1 MKKISDNFQI
11 NGFLSYLANERNYS
25 PHTAENYR
33 IDLDGFCK
41 FLKENKI
48 SQFNSIDRIIC
59 RRFLAFLESNKLGRR
74 SVARKISAL
83 RSFYK
88 FLMREKMVTSNPWK
102 VISTPK
108 IIKKLPSFLYTEEI
122 ESLLNQPNIRTTQG
136 IRDKAMLELLYATG
150 MRVSELTKL
159 NLGDIDLSESEII
172 VKGKGSKERIVLMGS
187 YSILALKDYLKY
199 ARGKFACRHKEN
211 RALFLGRF
219 ASRLTGRSIERILKK
234 YIKSAGIEKKT
245 TPHSLRHSFATHLL
259 EGGADLRS
267 VQELLGHSSL
277 STTQM
282 YTHITKEHLKKLYD
296 KTHPRAAI

>member
-1 MKKISDNFQI
+1 MKKNSDNFQI
-11 NGFLSYLANERNYS
+11 NSFLAYLSNERNYS
-25 PHTAENYR
+25 SHTIDNYR
-33 IDLDGFCK
+33 IDLEELNK

-48 SQFNSIDRIIC
+48 QRFNLVDRIIC
-59 RRFLAFLESNKLGRR
+59 RKFLAFLEVNKLGRR

-88 FLMREKMVTSNPWK
+88 FLMREKMAASNPWK
-102 VISTPK
+102 AISTPK

-122 ESLLNQPNIRTTQG
+122 ESLLNQPNIRTVQG
-136 IRDKAMLELLYATG
+136 IRDKAILELLYATG

-187 YSILALKDYLKY
+187 HSILALKDYLKY
-199 ARGKFACRHKEN
+199 ARGKFCARHTEN

-219 ASRLTGRSIERILKK
+219 ATRLTGRTVERILKK
-234 YIKSAGIEKKT
+234 YIKSAGIFKKS

-296 KTHPRAAI
+296 KTHPRAGI